1 MLEKCEESI
10 KFKLENIKKNLIFI
24 FKQVMRYKILV
35 FCVFKNYENLSSS
48 EREYEERVGLSVWKK
63 DDFII
68 LCLFLCEL
76 LKWRWKKFLNCYGDK
91 CIDLHKLDT
100 EIYVFFVYKTV
111 EVRFNRTR
119 ICLEELLGLLES
131 QRLKLRGIVFYLKTS
146 ISIHFWKS
154 VLDWSYQRSCKRPLG
169 RMEWERR
176 QYDEYI
182 FKKWGIF
189 RVKNHI

>member
-76 LKWRWKKFLNCYGDK
+76 LK
-91 CIDLHKLDT
+91 
-100 EIYVFFVYKTV
+100 
-111 EVRFNRTR
+111 
-119 ICLEELLGLLES
+119 
-131 QRLKLRGIVFYLKTS
+131 
-146 ISIHFWKS
+146 
-154 VLDWSYQRSCKRPLG
+154 
-169 RMEWERR
+169 
-176 QYDEYI
+176 
-182 FKKWGIF
+182 
-189 RVKNHI
+189 